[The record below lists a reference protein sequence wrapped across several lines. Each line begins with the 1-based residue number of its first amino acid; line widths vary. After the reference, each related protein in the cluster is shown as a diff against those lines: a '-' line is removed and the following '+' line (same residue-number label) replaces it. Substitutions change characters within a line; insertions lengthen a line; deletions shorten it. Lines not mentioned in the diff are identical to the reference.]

1 MAEKKEM
8 MVTEQEE
15 RKVPDRVEADE
26 MEDGLVI
33 SLRKPYLFE
42 GKTYTEIDLIGM
54 EELTGEDMIAINK
67 IMQRTSPGAG
77 ADVMPEV
84 SMEYACYF
92 AAKAAKLP
100 VEFFKM
106 LPAREMLR
114 VKNRV
119 MGFLFGS
126 D

>member
-1 MAEKKEM
+1 MAEKREM

-15 RKVPDRVEADE
+15 TGNINRMETEEV
-26 MEDGLVI
+26 EDGLVI
-33 SLRKPYLFE
+33 SLKKPYLFE
-42 GKTYTEIDLIGM
+42 GKTYTEIDLTGM

-77 ADVMPEV
+77 TDVMPEV
-84 SMEYACYF
+84 STEYACYF

-100 VEFFKM
+100 VEFFM
-106 LPAREMLR
+106 LLPAWAMLR